1 MVMQQLD
8 GRLALVADAL
18 KGMAVELGAPRAII
32 YIRGICPRFW
42 LDGL

>member
-1 MVMQQLD
+1 M
-8 GRLALVADAL
+8 ALVAGAS
-18 KGMAVELGAPRAII
+18 KGMAVELGAPGAII